1 MVLDVQSEPT
11 LPASKLLMKQNGG
24 RLRKLLSKLV
34 LIILGFLFGV
44 GIAEISLRIAGYSYP
59 AFYQLDDV
67 RGYALRPGAEGWY
80 RKEGRSYVRINSD
93 GLRDQEH
100 SVTKP
105 PNTLRIALLGDS
117 YPEALAVPID
127 QAFWSVMNVKLQ
139 ECDAAA
145 GKAIEVIN
153 FGVSGYGTAQELL
166 TLREKVWKYSPDV
179 VMLAVTTNNDLTDN
193 SRALKRVDDIPYFV
207 YRDNQLALDNSFQS
221 SPAFV
226 QRQSYINRFGRWL
239 RDHSRVV
246 QAIIEGHHAF
256 KLMTTSWRARWSR
269 PEPVPAPNASPA
281 QKSDALPSGEEL
293 GGDNLVYREAGGE
306 VWNDTWL
313 VTESLIAEMRDE
325 VRARNAKFLVVT
337 LSNGPQ
343 VLPDPTQREAVAR
356 RIGATD
362 LFYPDKRIKS
372 LCEREN
378 IPVITLAPDLQH
390 FAESNKVYLH
400 GFDKNIGDGHWNVT
414 GNRVAGELIAKKIC
428 EGALLK

>member
-1 MVLDVQSEPT
+1 M
-11 LPASKLLMKQNGG
+11 PASKLLMKQNGG
-24 RLRKLLSKLV
+24 RLRKLFPKLI
-34 LIILGFLFGV
+34 LIILGFLFGAGV
-44 GIAEISLRIAGYSYP
+44 AEISLRITGYSHP
-59 AFYQLDDV
+59 AFYQLDEV

-100 SVTKP
+100 SLTKP
-105 PNTLRIALLGDS
+105 ANTLRIALIGDS

-127 QAFWSVMNVKLQ
+127 HAFWSVMNDKLQ

-145 GKAIEVIN
+145 GKAIEVLN

-193 SRALKRVDDIPYFV
+193 SRMLKKVEEIPYFV
-207 YRDNQLALDNSFQS
+207 YRDNRLELDNSFQS
-221 SPAFV
+221 SPTFV
-226 QRQSYINRFGRWL
+226 RRHSYINRFGRWL

-246 QAIIEGHHAF
+246 QAAIEGHQAF
-256 KLMTTSWRARWSR
+256 KLKTTSWRARWSR
-269 PEPVPAPNASPA
+269 PEPVPAPNTPPVQNSDASPGA
-281 QKSDALPSGEEL
+281 EEL
-293 GGDNLVYREAGGE
+293 GADNLVYREPGTE
-306 VWNDTWL
+306 VWNDTWR
-313 VTESLIAEMRDE
+313 VTEGLITQMRDE
-325 VRARNAKFLVVT
+325 VQARNAKFIVIT

-343 VLPDPTQREAVAR
+343 VLPDPGYRDAVKR

-378 IPVITLAPDLQH
+378 IPVITLAPDLQQ
-390 FAESNKVYLH
+390 FAESNKVFLH
-400 GFDKNIGDGHWNVT
+400 GFDNNSGNGHWNVT
-414 GNRVAGELIAKKIC
+414 GNRAAGELTAKKIC